1 MSYPP
6 RFLALSVL
14 MSLAFTAL
22 VCTPGLAEDST
33 LITVGPRFGFSGKTP
48 FLGRQQKY
56 SFNLYD
62 IAALWRLPW
71 QWPLGDTDWK
81 LETRLMTSAGALEG
95 AGETGLMATLVPDL
109 AFSGWNGLVSLDAG
123 AGAGFFPG
131 TNLARKISAVRC
143 KSSRLLGSGS
153 THWLMR
159 MRGFVSSTSPTHES
173 MGRARSAW
181 TCIWWNSGTA
191 FDANRDRTN
200 WSIFFGEDFLHHF
213 PRQYGHRH
221 KRIKTSGLW
230 SK

>member
-1 MSYPP
+1 MSYLQ

-33 LITVGPRFGFSGKTP
+33 LITVGPRIGFSGKTP
-48 FLGRQQKY
+48 LLGRQQKY

-109 AFSGWNGLVSLDAG
+109 ALSGWNGLVSLDAG
-123 AGAGFFPG
+123 AGAGFFSKYKFGAQDFGGPVQIVATVG
-131 TNLARKISAVRC
+131 IRVNPLAHAYAGFRVQHFSDARVYGPSA
-143 KSSRLLGSGS
+143 LGVDMY
-153 THWLMR
+153 L
-159 MRGFVSSTSPTHES
+159 VE
-173 MGRARSAW
+173 
-181 TCIWWNSGTA
+181 
-191 FDANRDRTN
+191 
-200 WSIFFGEDFLHHF
+200 FGYRF
-213 PRQYGHRH
+213 
-221 KRIKTSGLW
+221 
-230 SK
+230 

>member
-1 MSYPP
+1 
-6 RFLALSVL
+6 

-200 WSIFFGEDFLHHF
+200 WSIFLE
-213 PRQYGHRH
+213 
-221 KRIKTSGLW
+221 KTSFTTSLVNTVTATRGSKPVVCGL
-230 SK
+230 SE

>member
-1 MSYPP
+1 MSYLQ

-33 LITVGPRFGFSGKTP
+33 LITVGPRIGFSGKTP
-48 FLGRQQKY
+48 LLGRQQKY

-109 AFSGWNGLVSLDAG
+109 ALSGWNGLVSLDAG
-123 AGAGFFPG
+123 AGAGFFSKYKFGAQDFGGPVQIVATVG
-131 TNLARKISAVRC
+131 IRVNPLVHAYAGFRVQHFSDARVYGPSA
-143 KSSRLLGSGS
+143 LGVDMY
-153 THWLMR
+153 L
-159 MRGFVSSTSPTHES
+159 VE
-173 MGRARSAW
+173 
-181 TCIWWNSGTA
+181 
-191 FDANRDRTN
+191 
-200 WSIFFGEDFLHHF
+200 FGYRF
-213 PRQYGHRH
+213 
-221 KRIKTSGLW
+221 
-230 SK
+230 

>member
-1 MSYPP
+1 MSYLQ

-33 LITVGPRFGFSGKTP
+33 LITVGPRIGFSGKTP
-48 FLGRQQKY
+48 LLGRQQKY

-109 AFSGWNGLVSLDAG
+109 ALSGWNGLVSLDAG
-123 AGAGFFPG
+123 AGAGFFSKYKFGAQDFGGPVQIVATVG
-131 TNLARKISAVRC
+131 IRVNPLAHAYAGFRVQHFSDARVYGPSA
-143 KSSRLLGSGS
+143 LGVD
-153 THWLMR
+153 MY
-159 MRGFVSSTSPTHES
+159 MVE
-173 MGRARSAW
+173 
-181 TCIWWNSGTA
+181 
-191 FDANRDRTN
+191 
-200 WSIFFGEDFLHHF
+200 FGYRF
-213 PRQYGHRH
+213 
-221 KRIKTSGLW
+221 
-230 SK
+230 

>member
-1 MSYPP
+1 MSYLQ

-33 LITVGPRFGFSGKTP
+33 LITVGPRIGFSGKTP
-48 FLGRQQKY
+48 LLGRQQKY

-109 AFSGWNGLVSLDAG
+109 ALSGWNGLVSLDAG
-123 AGAGFFPG
+123 AGAGFFSKYKFGAQDFGGPVQIVATVG
-131 TNLARKISAVRC
+131 IRVNPLAHAYAGFRVQHFSDARVYGPSA
-143 KSSRLLGSGS
+143 LGVDMY
-153 THWLMR
+153 L
-159 MRGFVSSTSPTHES
+159 VE
-173 MGRARSAW
+173 
-181 TCIWWNSGTA
+181 
-191 FDANRDRTN
+191 
-200 WSIFFGEDFLHHF
+200 FGYTF
-213 PRQYGHRH
+213 
-221 KRIKTSGLW
+221 
-230 SK
+230 